1 VFVLAPI
8 RAIHGASES
17 PLFGE
22 LLKKA
27 QQEGAVVWWD
37 SADDEQMQKILK
49 EFEKKFNI
57 RAKYERWQGV
67 AKQQRT
73 LIFVLTLFTILGRWI
88 VVKMSPQ

>member
-37 SADDEQMQKILK
+37 SADDSK
-49 EFEKKFNI
+49 
-57 RAKYERWQGV
+57 RS
-67 AKQQRT
+67 
-73 LIFVLTLFTILGRWI
+73 LTFGLSMKDGRGLQ
-88 VVKMSPQ
+88 SNSGL